1 MDTKGAKEI
10 ETFTKA
16 DPWPCSQIKGKK
28 ECLWGQGTPSLYL
41 ALLLLPN
48 PFRIG
53 SLIFGIF
60 IEIGIVSVELWST
73 RDHSGVHKHACFYCF
88 YFLEWLLCASP
99 LVQLFY

>member
-1 MDTKGAKEI
+1 MFSNQRKEGMFVGARNTI
-10 ETFTKA
+10 
-16 DPWPCSQIKGKK
+16 
-28 ECLWGQGTPSLYL
+28 SLL
-41 ALLLLPN
+41 SSIIAPK
-48 PFRIG
+48 PFQNW
-53 SLIFGIF
+53 LFIFGIF